1 MRRANPA
8 FNDSTFP
15 AYSVRTGFGETMTV
29 EGTINRTGILLLCV
43 LATAVW
49 TWSQF
54 FTTRDPAVV
63 GPYILIGAL
72 GGLVM
77 AVVTVFKKEWAR
89 ITAPVYALLQGPVLG
104 AVSAIVGTRFPG
116 LAIQAR

>member
-1 MRRANPA
+1 
-8 FNDSTFP
+8 
-15 AYSVRTGFGETMTV
+15 MTV

-72 GGLVM
+72 GGFVM
-77 AVVTVFKKEWAR
+77 AMITVFKKEWAG
-89 ITAPVYALLQGPVLG
+89 ITAPIYALLE
-104 AVSAIVGTRFPG
+104 
-116 LAIQAR
+116 